1 MDQYSIICFNVRL
14 MNFSCIRRICG
25 WSMVNGSGAN
35 IDNCPCATC
44 NSNWIILYGDDDDDG
59 VIDDGSLV
67 CMDVSWSTN
76 ACHWDTKRSYSSS
89 STSSPIHDWNV
100 CRIHDDD
107 DEASGI
113 DDDDIEDHYK
123 IDHGITQLASK
134 QHSFSPYEM
143 NGGTV
148 AAISGKNFCVIASD
162 TRCSS
167 GYEILSR
174 NVSHLHTLN
183 ANNILA
189 SSGCKTDIDQ
199 LRSVLDI
206 RFKVSLH
213 PVFYFWFICLKFWQ
227 LILYIFF
234 F

>member
-1 MDQYSIICFNVRL
+1 MTTFNSKPFRSVSRGIDSFVFAASTEG
-14 MNFSCIRRICG
+14 N
-25 WSMVNGSGAN
+25 VVAN
-35 IDNCPCATC
+35 TQMID
-44 NSNWIILYGDDDDDG
+44 
-59 VIDDGSLV
+59 
-67 CMDVSWSTN
+67 
-76 ACHWDTKRSYSSS
+76 
-89 STSSPIHDWNV
+89 
-100 CRIHDDD
+100 
-107 DEASGI
+107 

-183 ANNILA
+183 SNNILA

-213 PVFYFWFICLKFWQ
+213 PVLYFWFICLKF
-227 LILYIFF
+227 
-234 F
+234 